1 MIFCTVGNDHRRFIR
16 FEEVVRKLAASH
28 QLVFQH
34 GHSNPVFHENVANVD
49 FLSGIEF
56 EDHIKRATEV
66 YSHGGAGTLL
76 LCSQLGKRPKILS
89 REKKYGEHLNDHQAE
104 IVSAFFE
111 LGLIDKIDTELDS
124 ALKRSAEKINT
135 HATTRLAFIN
145 ILTEKIEK
153 YLK

>member
-1 MIFCTVGNDHRRFIR
+1 M
-16 FEEVVRKLAASH
+16 
-28 QLVFQH
+28 
-34 GHSNPVFHENVANVD
+34 D
-49 FLSGIEF
+49 FLNGTEF

-111 LGLIDKIDTELDS
+111 LGLIEKIDPGLDS
-124 ALKRSAEKINT
+124 TLKRSAETINT
-135 HATTRLAFIN
+135 HTTTRPAFIN
-145 ILTEKIEK
+145 MLTEKIEK